1 MYYRFK
7 ELDIFPDR
15 QIVDLHK
22 PACFKNRYKNIDA
35 NEICVEKPTNPEA
48 KQLTFSSYKNTNTL
62 KALVGITPSGSVCFI
77 SDLYGGSISDKEITS
92 KSGFIDK
99 LHRGD

>member
-15 QIVDLHK
+15 QIIESHK
-22 PACFKNRYKNIDA
+22 PACFKNKYKGTTVIIDA
-35 NEICVEKPTNPEA
+35 TEMYIEKPSNPEA
-48 KQLTFSSYKNTNTL
+48 QQLTFSTYKNTNTL

-77 SDLYGGSISDKEITS
+77 SDL
-92 KSGFIDK
+92 
-99 LHRGD
+99 